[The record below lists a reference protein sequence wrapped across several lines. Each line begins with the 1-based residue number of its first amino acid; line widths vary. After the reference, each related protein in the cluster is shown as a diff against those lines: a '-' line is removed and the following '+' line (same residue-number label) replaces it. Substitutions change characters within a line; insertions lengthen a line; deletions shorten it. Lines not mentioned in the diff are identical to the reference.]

1 MAALHR
7 KLALLA
13 TAIMAVVLAGTAITL
28 ITWQRHDLIEGV
40 DIALRREA
48 DSAQAMLVSDSFIAD
63 NSGEDRGVQIV
74 GPDGSVIAAS
84 TTLAGQ
90 PPLAPIPMSG
100 DALATLRLPIDD
112 DSFRLLSRR
121 VDLPSGV
128 DTVHVI
134 ETLSDV
140 HDSVRTLTESLLVI
154 FPPVLALLAVLS
166 WWLIGRTLRPVAAAA
181 QRQER
186 FVADASH
193 ELRTPLARART
204 RLEVDTT
211 HPDGVDLAET
221 ATAVAGELADMDRLI
236 TDLLFLARHDATA
249 PPQTSE
255 VRDLDDV
262 VFAEAGALRADA
274 PRLSID
280 TSAVTAARVRGRI
293 SELTR
298 VVRNVLDNARR
309 HAVTRVGISLAESA
323 HGVTLTIDDDGPGIP
338 PDQRDEVFGRF
349 VRLDPARTPGSGH
362 PGLGLAI
369 AHDIVVSHGG
379 SIAIAESPWGGGRI
393 VITLPGVSA
402 S

>member
-13 TAIMAVVLAGTAITL
+13 TAIVAVVLAGTAVTL
-28 ITWQRHDLIEGV
+28 IIWQRHDLIEGV
-40 DIALRREA
+40 DAALHREA
-48 DSAQAMLVSDSFIAD
+48 DTAAARLISDNFVAD
-63 NSGEDRGVQIV
+63 NSGEDRGIQVV

-90 PPLAPIPMSG
+90 PPLAPTPPSR
-100 DALATLRLPIDD
+100 DQLATLRLPIDD

-121 VDLPSGV
+121 VDLASGV
-128 DTVHVI
+128 VTVHVI

-140 HDSVRTLTESLLVI
+140 HDSVRTLTESLLI
-154 FPPVLALLAVLS
+154 TFPPVLALLAALT
-166 WWLIGRTLRPVAAAA
+166 WWLVGRSLRPVAAAA

-204 RLEVDTT
+204 RLEVDTA

-221 ATAVAGELADMDRLI
+221 ATAVAGELAAMDRLI

-249 PPQTSE
+249 SPQTNE
-255 VRDLDDV
+255 VRDLDDL
-262 VFAEAGALRADA
+262 VFAEASALRADT
-274 PRLSID
+274 PTLSID

-293 SELTR
+293 TELTR

-309 HAVTRVGISLAESA
+309 HAATRVGISLAESA
-323 HGVTLTIDDDGPGIP
+323 DGVTLTVDDDGPGIP
-338 PDQRDEVFGRF
+338 PDQREEVFSRF
-349 VRLDPARTPGSGH
+349 VRLDPARTPGPGH
-362 PGLGLAI
+362 TGLGLAI

-379 SIAIAESPWGGGRI
+379 SIAIADSPLGGGRV
-393 VITLPGVSA
+393 VIKLPGVQ
-402 S
+402 